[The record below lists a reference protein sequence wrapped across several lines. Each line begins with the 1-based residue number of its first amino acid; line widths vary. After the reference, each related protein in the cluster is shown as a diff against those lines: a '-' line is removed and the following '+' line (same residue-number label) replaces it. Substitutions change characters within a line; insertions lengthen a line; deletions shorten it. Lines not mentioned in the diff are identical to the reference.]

1 MNAEVFVHGWQE
13 LATPAGSRHSGA
25 IAANGCRKQ
34 EGEMNMPALPKVT
47 VSCYPPEILSLPG
60 VHP

>member
-1 MNAEVFVHGWQE
+1 MNAEVFAHGWQE
-13 LATPAGSRHSGA
+13 LATPAGLRHPGT

-34 EGEMNMPALPKVT
+34 GGEMSMPALLKVT